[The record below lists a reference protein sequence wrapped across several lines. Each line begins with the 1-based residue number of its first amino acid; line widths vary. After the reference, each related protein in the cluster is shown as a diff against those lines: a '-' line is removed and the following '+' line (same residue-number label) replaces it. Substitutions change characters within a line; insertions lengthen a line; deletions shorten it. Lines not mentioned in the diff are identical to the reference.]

1 MFITQGKSHE
11 HVIHAMWFTQC
22 DQHNFTHTPFFLKF
36 FYENFY
42 PNNSLH
48 MIKRTYAN
56 ELAMFL
62 DQYGT
67 LLKNDADPKA
77 FGLAALHVLY
87 PLEDGVPF
95 PSHSSKVWASIQ
107 SFDL

>member
-1 MFITQGKSHE
+1 
-11 HVIHAMWFTQC
+11 
-22 DQHNFTHTPFFLKF
+22 
-36 FYENFY
+36 
-42 PNNSLH
+42 

-95 PSHSSKVWASIQ
+95 PSHSSKV
-107 SFDL
+107 